1 MPIRIS
7 DSVQSNSIDP
17 PILSRE
23 FLRRAWRVPAA
34 ADPDEATAQT
44 IEIMCG
50 HIKRSAQD
58 PIVQECARS
67 AVRQFRG
74 GPLYAIAGI
83 DPFSDT
89 ARLPAVLAESVWW
102 WTKHNLRFVH
112 HHRQIEV
119 WLGERNQLQL
129 LIEPAV
135 LVRMRAMEGDCAIY
149 SMIIPAMLE
158 CLGVRWE
165 LVTLA
170 VDPSQ
175 PEIFGHVYP
184 RAILGY
190 GRRLPL
196 DASHGKYP
204 GWSVPLSHRSRIA
217 VWDDNGRLVDDAGEQ
232 GFSGLHGYRMRR
244 GFGDAASDAAVA
256 DLGSSSDVLAALE
269 GPAAG
274 PNAIGVTGSSG
285 ISVIPSID
293 PTTGLSVA
301 TFVVPG
307 ATPVTGVDPNTGL
320 TTQTF
325 TVPGAAPVTGTVAP
339 SQSSAQWAAFSTAA
353 LKDGLTLAEINSIQ
367 PGTVVGANGSI
378 LRQATGLPVPVGNSL
393 STSLTAAGISMP
405 MLLLAGGGLLLI
417 LAMGKK

>member
-1 MPIRIS
+1 MRTSIPA
-7 DSVQSNSIDP
+7 DSVQSP

-23 FLRRAWRVPAA
+23 FLRRAWRVPASP
-34 ADPDEATAQT
+34 DPDEATAQT

-58 PIVQECARS
+58 PIVRECAVS

-74 GPLYAIAGI
+74 GPLYAMAGV
-83 DPFSDT
+83 DPLQGGRCSSG
-89 ARLPAVLAESVWW
+89 VIAESVYWW
-102 WTKHNLRFVH
+102 AKHNLRFVH
-112 HHRQIEV
+112 HHKQIEV
-119 WLGERNQLQL
+119 WLGERDQLQL

-158 CLGVRWE
+158 VLGVRRE

-184 RAILGY
+184 RAILGD

-204 GWSVPLSHRSRIA
+204 GWSVPQSHRSRIA
-217 VWDDNGRLVDDAGEQ
+217 VWDEDGRLIEDAGEQ

-244 GFGDAASDAAVA
+244 GFGDAASDAAIA
-256 DLGSSSDVLAALE
+256 DLGSSSDVLSALE
-269 GPAAG
+269 GPALG
-274 PNAIGVTGSSG
+274 PDAIGVTGSSG
-285 ISVIPSID
+285 ISVVPSID
-293 PTTGLSVA
+293 PTTGLSVS

-307 ATPVTGVDPNTGL
+307 AAPVTGVDPNTGL

-378 LRQATGLPVPVGNSL
+378 LRQSPGFAVPVPGSIA
-393 STSLTAAGISMP
+393 SSIAGISP
-405 MLLLAGGGLLLI
+405 TMLLIGGAGLLLV
-417 LAMGKK
+417 LMMGKK